1 MGKLSRENVKPYY
14 LRTPLNTRRTL
25 GRETQLLYR
34 QVGDF
39 IIICTLIY
47 SRKLRHTIMPI
58 LKLIIVTDP
67 ISI

>member
-14 LRTPLNTRRTL
+14 LRTLLNTRRTL